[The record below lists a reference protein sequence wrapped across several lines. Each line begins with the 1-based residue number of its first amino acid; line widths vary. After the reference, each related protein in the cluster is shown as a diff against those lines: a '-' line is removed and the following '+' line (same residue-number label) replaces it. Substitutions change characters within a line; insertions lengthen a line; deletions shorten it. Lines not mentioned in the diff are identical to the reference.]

1 MTESHGRVF
10 SRIVNLHFA
19 IPFLILYLHSI
30 RMDGVAQLV
39 RASVCGSE
47 GRGFE
52 THRGPQKLSKKAPKY
67 RSFFYAF
74 LEDLNTDYF
83 KKFPYPFIKTPS
95 SFYVT
100 FFFNV

>member
-1 MTESHGRVF
+1 
-10 SRIVNLHFA
+10 
-19 IPFLILYLHSI
+19 
-30 RMDGVAQLV
+30 MDFVAQLV

-83 KKFPYPFIKTPS
+83 KKFPYPFIKIPS
-95 SFYVT
+95 SFLCN
-100 FFFNV
+100 FFFQCLNIQYWMNQINQKKCSLKKEHFTGNFKI

>member
-1 MTESHGRVF
+1 
-10 SRIVNLHFA
+10 
-19 IPFLILYLHSI
+19 
-30 RMDGVAQLV
+30 MDFVAQLV

-74 LEDLNTDYF
+74 LENLNTDSF

-100 FFFNV
+100 FFSMFEHSILDESNKSKKMLPKKGAFYW